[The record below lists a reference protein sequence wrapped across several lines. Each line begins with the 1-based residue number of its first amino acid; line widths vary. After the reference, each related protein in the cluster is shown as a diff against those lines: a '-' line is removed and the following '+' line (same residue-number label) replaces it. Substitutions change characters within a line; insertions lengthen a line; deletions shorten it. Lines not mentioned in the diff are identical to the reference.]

1 MFNCLKEKKNE
12 SKFEVVVGL
21 KFLVERSYLDP
32 KKYGYLSSTVMS
44 VDHPKFIVL
53 EISSNSKQK
62 YKETVLKNE
71 FQLKLKHGILKL

>member
-12 SKFEVVVGL
+12 SKFEIVVGL

-32 KKYGYLSSTVMS
+32 KKYGYLSSTVIC

-53 EISSNSKQK
+53 EINQK
-62 YKETVLKNE
+62 YTETVLKQD
-71 FQLKLKHGILKL
+71 FHSKLKNQILKL